1 MAGGIVVPTFH
12 PPSSRF
18 RAWLLQR
25 LARQWFAKQVSHP
38 GITSLSHSVRRRSLA
53 SYPRLASA
61 RVRRR
66 SVPEFLSSTAICRS
80 ARSIG
85 TLPKY
90 VHVQYAL
97 AEEVSNMPRLTVAQP
112 EAVEALMAKVQ
123 ARAQGHPS
131 WYRLVKATKRAHDRY
146 QQVSTPAS
154 RGFFHGL
161 LTGYAV
167 AIKALQGKMTGS
179 R

>member
-1 MAGGIVVPTFH
+1 MIRGPARQDDHPDCPAAPPTRLMSSRRVRHPRKPQDAGATMAGGIVVPTFH

-131 WYRLVKATKRAHDRY
+131 WYRL
-146 QQVSTPAS
+146 
-154 RGFFHGL
+154 
-161 LTGYAV
+161 
-167 AIKALQGKMTGS
+167 
-179 R
+179 